1 MAVTVSDVAKALGIS
16 SCTVRNWIEDG
27 LVVGAQKL
35 PNTRWSLPDNVME
48 QLTSKKVLIVFD
60 TQMFRWLAK
69 DFAVYKRY
77 EIVGY
82 VNINELSDINELKS
96 IIEEKCANAIISKD
110 TLNIN
115 LDDSITHFTF

>member
-27 LVVGAQKL
+27 LVVGAEKL

-110 TLNIN
+110 TLNVD
-115 LDDSITHFTF
+115 LDDSITRFTF

>member
-35 PNTRWSLPDNVME
+35 PNTRWSLPDNVIE

-96 IIEEKCANAIISKD
+96 IIEEKCANTVISKD
-110 TLNIN
+110 TLNID
-115 LDDSITHFTF
+115 LDDSITRFTF

>member
-110 TLNIN
+110 TLNVD
-115 LDDSITHFTF
+115 LDDNITRFTF

>member
-115 LDDSITHFTF
+115 LDDSITRFTF

>member
-110 TLNIN
+110 TLKVD
-115 LDDSITHFTF
+115 LDDSITRFTF

>member
-1 MAVTVSDVAKALGIS
+1 MAITVSDVAKALGIS

-110 TLNIN
+110 TLNID
-115 LDDSITHFTF
+115 LDDNITRFTF

>member
-82 VNINELSDINELKS
+82 VNINELSDMNELKS
-96 IIEEKCANAIISKD
+96 IIEEKCANAVISKD
-110 TLNIN
+110 TLNID
-115 LDDSITHFTF
+115 LDDSITRFTF

>member
-1 MAVTVSDVAKALGIS
+1 MAITVSDVAKALGIS

-35 PNTRWSLPDNVME
+35 PNTRWALPDNVME

-60 TQMFRWLAK
+60 TQMFRWFAK
-69 DFAVYKRY
+69 NFAVYKRY

-110 TLNIN
+110 TLNVD
-115 LDDSITHFTF
+115 LDDNITRFTF

>member
-60 TQMFRWLAK
+60 TQMFRWFAK

-96 IIEEKCANAIISKD
+96 IIEEKCANAVISKD
-110 TLNIN
+110 TLNVD
-115 LDDSITHFTF
+115 LDESITRFTF

>member
-96 IIEEKCANAIISKD
+96 IIEEKCANAVISKD
-110 TLNIN
+110 TLNID
-115 LDDSITHFTF
+115 LDDSITRFTF

>member
-35 PNTRWSLPDNVME
+35 PNTRWYLPDNVME

-96 IIEEKCANAIISKD
+96 IIEEKCANAVISKD
-110 TLNIN
+110 TLNVD
-115 LDDSITHFTF
+115 LDDSITRFTF

>member
-96 IIEEKCANAIISKD
+96 IIEEKCANAVISKD
-110 TLNIN
+110 ALNIDF
-115 LDDSITHFTF
+115 DDSITRFTF

>member
-35 PNTRWSLPDNVME
+35 PNTRWSLPDNVIE

-96 IIEEKCANAIISKD
+96 IIEEKCANAVISKD
-110 TLNIN
+110 TLNID
-115 LDDSITHFTF
+115 LDDSITRFTF

>member
-82 VNINELSDINELKS
+82 ININELSDINELKS

-110 TLNIN
+110 TLNID
-115 LDDSITHFTF
+115 LDDSITRFTF

>member
-96 IIEEKCANAIISKD
+96 IIEEKCANAVISKN
-110 TLNIN
+110 TLNID
-115 LDDSITHFTF
+115 LDDSITRFTF

>member
-110 TLNIN
+110 TLNID
-115 LDDSITHFTF
+115 LDDSITRFTF

>member
-82 VNINELSDINELKS
+82 VNINELSDINELKP
-96 IIEEKCANAIISKD
+96 IIEEKCANAVISKD
-110 TLNIN
+110 TLNID
-115 LDDSITHFTF
+115 LDDSITRFTF

>member
-82 VNINELSDINELKS
+82 VNINELSDINELKL

-110 TLNIN
+110 TLNID
-115 LDDSITHFTF
+115 LDDSITRFTF

>member
-69 DFAVYKRY
+69 DFTVYKRY

-110 TLNIN
+110 TLNID
-115 LDDSITHFTF
+115 LDDSITRFTF

>member
-82 VNINELSDINELKS
+82 VNINELSDINELKL

-110 TLNIN
+110 TLNID
-115 LDDSITHFTF
+115 LDDNITRFTF

>member
-110 TLNIN
+110 TLNVD
-115 LDDSITHFTF
+115 LDDSITRFTF

>member
-110 TLNIN
+110 TLNID

>member
-96 IIEEKCANAIISKD
+96 IIEEKRANAVISKD
-110 TLNIN
+110 TLKID
-115 LDDSITHFTF
+115 LDDSITRFTF

>member
-1 MAVTVSDVAKALGIS
+1 MAITVSDVAKALGIS

-96 IIEEKCANAIISKD
+96 IIEEKCANAVISKD
-110 TLNIN
+110 TLNID
-115 LDDSITHFTF
+115 LDDSITRFTF

>member
-69 DFAVYKRY
+69 EFAVYKRY

-110 TLNIN
+110 TLNID
-115 LDDSITHFTF
+115 LDDSITRFTF

>member
-1 MAVTVSDVAKALGIS
+1 MAITVSDVAKALGIS

-110 TLNIN
+110 TLNID
-115 LDDSITHFTF
+115 LDNSITRFTF

>member
-27 LVVGAQKL
+27 LVVGAEKL

-110 TLNIN
+110 TLNID
-115 LDDSITHFTF
+115 LDDSIIRFTF

>member
-82 VNINELSDINELKS
+82 VNINELSNINELKS

-110 TLNIN
+110 TLNID
-115 LDDSITHFTF
+115 LDDSITRFTF

>member
-1 MAVTVSDVAKALGIS
+1 M
-16 SCTVRNWIEDG
+16 
-27 LVVGAQKL
+27 

-110 TLNIN
+110 TLNID
-115 LDDSITHFTF
+115 LDDNITRFTF

>member
-27 LVVGAQKL
+27 LVVGAKKW

-96 IIEEKCANAIISKD
+96 IIEEKCANAIISKN
-110 TLNIN
+110 TLNID
-115 LDDSITHFTF
+115 LDDNITRFTF

>member
-48 QLTSKKVLIVFD
+48 QLTSKKVLIMFD

-110 TLNIN
+110 TLNID
-115 LDDSITHFTF
+115 LDDSITRFTF

>member
-82 VNINELSDINELKS
+82 VNINELSDISELKS

-110 TLNIN
+110 TLNVD
-115 LDDSITHFTF
+115 LDDSITRFTF

>member
-1 MAVTVSDVAKALGIS
+1 MAITVSDVAKALGIS

-35 PNTRWSLPDNVME
+35 PNTRWALPDNVME
-48 QLTSKKVLIVFD
+48 QLTSKKVLIVFN

-82 VNINELSDINELKS
+82 VDINELSDINELKS

-110 TLNIN
+110 TLNVD
-115 LDDSITHFTF
+115 LDDNITRFTF

>member
-110 TLNIN
+110 TLDVD
-115 LDDSITHFTF
+115 LDDSITRFTF

>member
-110 TLNIN
+110 TLNID
-115 LDDSITHFTF
+115 LDDNITRFTF

>member
-115 LDDSITHFTF
+115 LDDNITRFTF

>member
-96 IIEEKCANAIISKD
+96 IIEEKCANAVISKD
-110 TLNIN
+110 TLNID
-115 LDDSITHFTF
+115 LDDNITRFTF

>member
-96 IIEEKCANAIISKD
+96 IIEEKCANAVISKD
-110 TLNIN
+110 TLNID

>member
-82 VNINELSDINELKS
+82 VNINELSDINGLKS

-110 TLNIN
+110 TLDVD
-115 LDDSITHFTF
+115 LDDSITRFTF